1 MLRHY
6 RRKRNFGRRLTTM
19 DLLTHLPALQV
30 VVPMLSAPLI
40 VLLQPRG
47 LAWAG
52 ATAVAVLSFAI
63 AVALTIAVLDG
74 QTIEYAMG
82 GWPAPYGIALSVDAF
97 SALVLLVITGAA
109 AAALL
114 AAKPSIDQQIEIER
128 QPLFYSAWLLVLS
141 GLVGIVVSADAFN
154 IFVFMEISSLASYIL
169 IAGGPDRRA
178 LPAVFKYLMMG
189 TIGATFYLIGVGL
202 IYMMTGTLNLADME
216 ARIGDVTDINP
227 ILVAAGFITIGLAL
241 KAAVFP
247 MHVWVPNAYTHA
259 PHMVTVFLAACAT
272 KVALYVLIR
281 FDYMVFQAT
290 LDAHEIQFA
299 MFMMPLAILGILIA
313 SAVAMF
319 EGHLKRLLASS
330 SIAQIGYILLGVS
343 FVSIAGLSAS
353 AMHIFN
359 HALAKGGLF
368 LAVACLAYQY
378 RDLRLNQLG
387 GASARMPWTCA
398 AFVVCGLSLI
408 GVPGTAGFISKWML
422 INAALESGPWGWGL
436 VAIIL
441 ISSLMAVVYIWRIV
455 EALYFQAPVEGKT
468 PLPEAPMQLLLITG
482 LIAVMNIYFGI
493 FPQVPLE
500 LANSA
505 AALLLE
511 GSR

>member
-1 MLRHY
+1 
-6 RRKRNFGRRLTTM
+6 M
-19 DLLTHLPALQV
+19 DLLAHLPALQV

-52 ATAVAVLSFAI
+52 ATAAALVSFAI
-63 AVALTIAVLDG
+63 AITLTFAVLDG
-74 QTIEYAMG
+74 QTLEYAMG

-97 SALVLLVITGAA
+97 SALVLLVITGAST
-109 AAALL
+109 AALL
-114 AAKPSIDQQIEIER
+114 AAKPSIDQQIELKR
-128 QPLFYSAWLLVLS
+128 QPFFYSAWLLVLS

-169 IAGGPDRRA
+169 IAGGPNRRA

-202 IYMMTGTLNLADME
+202 IYMMTGTLNLADMQ

-227 ILVAAGFITIGLAL
+227 ILMAAGFITIGLAL

-247 MHVWVPNAYTHA
+247 LHIWVPNAYAHA

-281 FDYMVFQAT
+281 FDYVIFQAT
-290 LDAHEIQFA
+290 LADHDIQFA
-299 MFMMPLAILGILIA
+299 MFAMPLAILGILVA

-319 EGHLKRLLASS
+319 EGHLKKLLASS
-330 SIAQIGYILLGVS
+330 SVAQIGYILLGAS
-343 FVSIAGLSAS
+343 FVSMAGLSAS
-353 AMHIFN
+353 AMHMFN

-378 RDLRLNQLG
+378 RDLRLDQLG
-387 GASARMPWTCA
+387 GAAARMPWTCA
-398 AFVVCGLSLI
+398 AFVVSGLSLI

-422 INAALESGPWGWGL
+422 INAALQSGPWGLGL

-441 ISSLMAVVYIWRIV
+441 ISSLMAVFYVWRIV
-455 EALYFQAPVEGKT
+455 EALYFQAPIEGGAEGTIPKG
-468 PLPEAPMQLLLITG
+468 EAPIQMLLITG
-482 LIAVMNIYFGI
+482 LVALLNIYFGI
-493 FPQVPLE
+493 FPQVSLE

-511 GSR
+511 GAK

>member
-1 MLRHY
+1 
-6 RRKRNFGRRLTTM
+6 M
-19 DLLTHLPALQV
+19 DLIAHLPALQV
-30 VVPMLSAPLI
+30 VVPMLSAPLV

-47 LAWAG
+47 LAWAA
-52 ATAVAVLSFAI
+52 ATAAGLVSFAI
-63 AVALTIAVLDG
+63 ALALTFAVLDG
-74 QTIEYAMG
+74 QTLEYAMG
-82 GWPAPYGIALSVDAF
+82 GWPAPFGIALSVDAF
-97 SALVLLVITGAA
+97 SALVLLVVTGAG

-114 AAKPSIDQQIEIER
+114 AARPSIDQQIESER
-128 QPLFYSAWLLVLS
+128 QPLFYSAWLLALS

-202 IYMMTGTLNLADME
+202 IYMMTGTLNLADMQ
-216 ARIGDVTDINP
+216 ARIGDVTDLNP
-227 ILVAAGFITIGLAL
+227 VLVAAGFITIGLAL

-247 MHVWVPNAYTHA
+247 LHVWVPNAYTHA

-290 LDAHEIQFA
+290 LEGHAVQFTLFA
-299 MFMMPLAILGILIA
+299 MPLAILGILVA

-319 EGHLKRLLASS
+319 EGHLKRLLASF
-330 SIAQIGYILLGVS
+330 SIAQIGYILLGAS
-343 FVSIAGLSAS
+343 FVSMAGLSAS
-353 AMHIFN
+353 AVHLFN

-378 RDLRLNQLG
+378 RDLRLDQLG
-387 GASARMPWTCA
+387 GAAARMPWTCA
-398 AFVVCGLSLI
+398 ALVVCGLSLI
-408 GVPGTAGFISKWML
+408 GVPGTAGFISKWLL
-422 INAALESGPWGWGL
+422 ISAAMESGPWGWSL

-441 ISSLMAVVYIWRIV
+441 VSSLMAVVYIWRIV
-455 EALYFQAPVEGKT
+455 EALYFQPPVEGEGDT
-468 PLPEAPMQLLLITG
+468 PVSEAPLQLLLVTG
-482 LIAVMNIYFGI
+482 LVAILNIYFGL
-493 FPQVPLE
+493 FPHVPLE

-505 AALLLE
+505 SALLME
-511 GSR
+511 GAQ